1 MTQNRKKKDANIRSV
16 CKVTKWNQEFTLTL
30 GELNLALK
38 NPAQFF
44 NENSVILGVI
54 HEVGFLLG
62 VHLHNAVHV
71 ILMNHLCSFTSQRD
85 HALKKANKQINGE
98 WSLPNLGERQKS
110 AKNQHARERYAENFF
125 FCRSLK
131 AACTPSIAHGRLLFP
146 PFCPSPK
153 LQTTRS
159 PDQEVVSLSG
169 NSHIAPVGKR
179 NMRVSFIFSQFS
191 KAAFPS

>member
-1 MTQNRKKKDANIRSV
+1 MKKDANIRSV

-44 NENSVILGVI
+44 NESSVILGVI

-98 WSLPNLGERQKS
+98 WSVSNLGERQKS
-110 AKNQHARERYAENFF
+110 GKKPTRPREARRKFRAFF
-125 FCRSLK
+125 VALLK
-131 AACTPSIAHGRLLFP
+131 LRVLRALR
-146 PFCPSPK
+146 
-153 LQTTRS
+153 
-159 PDQEVVSLSG
+159 
-169 NSHIAPVGKR
+169 
-179 NMRVSFIFSQFS
+179 MRVYFSRPFARPRNYRQL
-191 KAAFPS
+191 AALMRKLLVYLEILTLRR

>member
-1 MTQNRKKKDANIRSV
+1 MKKDTNIRSV

-44 NENSVILGVI
+44 NESSVILGVI

-98 WSLPNLGERQKS
+98 WSVFNLGERQKS
-110 AKNQHARERYAENFF
+110 AKKTNTPARGTSKISRF

-131 AACTPSIAHGRLLFP
+131 AECLPSIAHARFLFP
-146 PFCPSPK
+146 LFCLSPE

-159 PDQEVVSLSG
+159 PDEEDVSFSG
-169 NSHIAPVGKR
+169 NSHIAR
-179 NMRVSFIFSQFS
+179 SFIFSQS
-191 KAAFPS
+191 INALR